1 MPVAEL
7 YMSLKGQGGPVKGDC
22 EAEGYEGQIQ
32 LFDWTLAVDVDS
44 DNPQSKKAQAQ
55 PTMFMFSKY
64 FDRASTPMMNALRS
78 GEVFPEARITLV
90 HRIDLG
96 MTILVILRNV
106 RVSGYNLGVKSG
118 KSVDMDEDWVLDY
131 TEVEIQYVARD
142 GGGAKVFRMEKRPS
156 TDAKLPFRNPPKT
169 EAEEAIAELQKQQA
183 SSSRQQDAKA
193 PAKPPVKPPAKP
205 LAKPPGKG

>member
-32 LFDWTLAVDVDS
+32 LFDWSWALDVDS

-106 RVSGYNLGVKSG
+106 RVAGYDLSVKSD

-131 TEVEIQYVARD
+131 TEVEIQYVARG
-142 GGGAKVFRMEKRPS
+142 GGGAKVFRMEKKPS
-156 TDAKLPFRNPPKT
+156 TDMKLPFRNPPMT
-169 EAEEAIAELQKQQA
+169 EAEEAIAELQKQA
-183 SSSRQQDAKA
+183 GSRTPQPKQE
-193 PAKPPVKPPAKP
+193 AKPAPKPPAKP
-205 LAKPPGKG
+205 PAGPAGKR